1 MDEFNE
7 RNFEEREVKP
17 EGQTEKR
24 KKKPVTRKSFVIFAL
39 VMVLLCVIISVTTGI
54 LSALVAVNVS
64 VGGDDSATT
73 EAPNEELISVEN
85 DTSPEVQPVEEIPTE
100 EVTEN
105 TGTALT
111 NGEIY
116 DRSVPGIVSIF
127 VTAEKDEE
135 VALGISATL
144 PMTANGSGF
153 FVTADGY
160 IVTNYH
166 VIEGAKTVSVTDYT
180 GKTYEAEIKGYY
192 KSNDLAILKVEGEFD
207 PVPLGKASAL
217 EVGDEIFAIG
227 CALSDLSYTFTNGV
241 VSHLNRTITLTNDAT
256 LNMYQTNIAIN
267 EGNSGGPVLNRYGEI
282 VGITTAK
289 YEATGV
295 EGLSFFIP
303 IDDVINMIDDIIDH
317 GSYDGTPMLG
327 VTVQPIT
334 TAMTA
339 KYSLPQGLYI
349 VEKESG
355 SAAEKAG
362 LKLGDVI
369 TAVDGEQ
376 IVYVTDLDSVLNRKR
391 AGDTVYV
398 TVYRD
403 GETLTFAA
411 QVDGYEEKTETGE
424 YKGTSRS

>member
-64 VGGDDSATT
+64 VGNDDSATT

-85 DTSPEVQPVEEIPTE
+85 DTSPEVQPVDEIPTE

-105 TGTALT
+105 TGAALT

-166 VIEGAKTVSVTDYT
+166 VIEGAKTVSMTDYT

-217 EVGDEIFAIG
+217 KVGDEIFAIG

-295 EGLSFFIP
+295 EGLCFFIP

-339 KYSLPQGLYI
+339 KYSLPLGLYI

-362 LKLGDVI
+362 LRLGDVI
-369 TAVDGEQ
+369 TAVDGDR
-376 IVYVTDLDSVLNRKR
+376 IVYVTDLESALNRKR

-403 GETLTFAA
+403 GAELTFAA
-411 QVDGYEEKTETGE
+411 QVDGYEEKAETGE
-424 YKGTSRS
+424 YKGTYNN

>member
-1 MDEFNE
+1 MDGFNE
-7 RNFEEREVKP
+7 QNFDERNVMP
-17 EGQTEKR
+17 EGQSGRK
-24 KKKPVTRKSFVIFAL
+24 KKKPVTRKSFVIFAF
-39 VMVLLCVIISVTTGI
+39 VMVLVCIIISVTTGI

-64 VGGDDSATT
+64 LGSDDSATT

-85 DTSPEVQPVEEIPTE
+85 DTSPEVEPVAEIPTE
-100 EVTEN
+100 ETTES
-105 TGTALT
+105 TKTTLT

-116 DRSVPGIVSIF
+116 DGSVSGIVSIF
-127 VTAEKDEE
+127 VKAEKDEE
-135 VALGISATL
+135 IGLGINTTL

-166 VIEGAKTVSVTDYT
+166 VIEGAKSVSVTDYT
-180 GKTYEAEIKGYY
+180 GMTYEAEVKGYY

-217 EVGDEIFAIG
+217 KVGDEIFAIG

-267 EGNSGGPVLNRYGEI
+267 EGNSGGPVLNGYGEI

-339 KYSLPQGLYI
+339 KYKLPQGLYI
-349 VEKESG
+349 VEKEVG
-355 SAAEKAG
+355 SASQKAG

-376 IVYVTDLDSVLNRKR
+376 IVYVTDLESVLNRKR
-391 AGDTVYV
+391 AGDTVCV
-398 TVYRD
+398 TVYRN
-403 GETLTFAA
+403 GEKLTFAA
-411 QVDGYEEKTETGE
+411 VLDEFAEKTQTEQ
-424 YKGTSRS
+424 YKGTSRR

>member
-64 VGGDDSATT
+64 VGSDDSATT
-73 EAPNEELISVEN
+73 EAPNEELISIEN

-105 TGTALT
+105 TGAALT

-217 EVGDEIFAIG
+217 EVGDEIFAVG

-334 TAMTA
+334 TAMTV

-376 IVYVTDLDSVLNRKR
+376 IVYVTDLESALNRKR

-403 GETLTFAA
+403 GEELTFAA
-411 QVDGYEEKTETGE
+411 QVDGYEEKAETGE
-424 YKGTSRS
+424 YKGTYNN

>member
-7 RNFEEREVKP
+7 RNFEELEVKP

-64 VGGDDSATT
+64 VGSDDSATT
-73 EAPNEELISVEN
+73 EAPNEELISIEN

-105 TGTALT
+105 TGAALT

-217 EVGDEIFAIG
+217 EVGDEIFAVG

-334 TAMTA
+334 TAMTV

-376 IVYVTDLDSVLNRKR
+376 IVYVTDLESALNRKR

-403 GETLTFAA
+403 GEELTFAA
-411 QVDGYEEKTETGE
+411 QVDGYEEKAETGE
-424 YKGTSRS
+424 YKGTYNN

>member
-64 VGGDDSATT
+64 VGSDDSATT

-105 TGTALT
+105 TAAALT

-166 VIEGAKTVSVTDYT
+166 VIEGAKTVSVTDCA

-207 PVPLGKASAL
+207 PVPFGKASAL
-217 EVGDEIFAIG
+217 KVGDEIFAVG

-339 KYSLPQGLYI
+339 KYSLPLGLYI

-376 IVYVTDLDSVLNRKR
+376 IVYVTDLESALNRKR

-403 GETLTFAA
+403 GEELTFAT
-411 QVDGYEEKTETGE
+411 QVDGYEEKAETGE
-424 YKGTSRS
+424 KGTSRR

>member
-64 VGGDDSATT
+64 VGSNDSATT

-85 DTSPEVQPVEEIPTE
+85 DTSPEVQPVDEIPTE

-166 VIEGAKTVSVTDYT
+166 VIEGAKTVSVTDCT

-217 EVGDEIFAIG
+217 KVGDEIFAVG

-339 KYSLPQGLYI
+339 KYSLPLGLYI

-369 TAVDGEQ
+369 TAVDGDQ
-376 IVYVTDLDSVLNRKR
+376 IVYVTDLESALNRKR

-403 GETLTFAA
+403 GEELTFAA
-411 QVDGYEEKTETGE
+411 QVDGYEEKAETGE